1 MRFVWMGTDWSMR
14 QNLNTC
20 GTDEV
25 VCCKRVASGRR
36 VAGAGYWL
44 MLGVCSLSVLESCMK
59 HWLYLFLCM
68 VVRQCYGRRDLE
80 LGLYR

>member
-25 VCCKRVASGRR
+25 VCCKRLTEWEAKVQAKG
-36 VAGAGYWL
+36 
-44 MLGVCSLSVLESCMK
+44 LGVG
-59 HWLYLFLCM
+59 F
-68 VVRQCYGRRDLE
+68 
-80 LGLYR
+80 